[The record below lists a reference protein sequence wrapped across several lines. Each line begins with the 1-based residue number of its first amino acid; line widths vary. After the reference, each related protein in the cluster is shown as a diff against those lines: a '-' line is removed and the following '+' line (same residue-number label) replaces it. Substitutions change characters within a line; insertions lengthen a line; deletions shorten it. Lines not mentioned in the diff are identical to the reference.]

1 MRWYQLESE
10 KGRDGRPAQLSEED
24 SGQTDPRR
32 GEAPGGRAA
41 GRAGRGGCLAGSTW
55 AVVARPRRT
64 GGPASEGS
72 DSAAAADGG
81 STPLRVASLPG
92 TTADFTPRWAVL

>member
-32 GEAPGGRAA
+32 GEAPGGRRRWQSRERRLP
-41 GRAGRGGCLAGSTW
+41 GRQHVDRRG
-55 AVVARPRRT
+55 
-64 GGPASEGS
+64 
-72 DSAAAADGG
+72 AAAADRRSGE
-81 STPLRVASLPG
+81 
-92 TTADFTPRWAVL
+92 

>member
-1 MRWYQLESE
+1 M
-10 KGRDGRPAQLSEED
+10 GR
-24 SGQTDPRR
+24 QTR
-32 GEAPGGRAA
+32 GEEKRQEAGAA

-55 AVVARPRRT
+55 TVVERPWRT
-64 GGPASEGS
+64 GGPVSEGS
-72 DSAAAADGG
+72 DSTAAADGG